1 MLAAEST
8 IAGTSALLALF
19 SERVA
24 IKVRWA
30 FEDAFALMFEIQA
43 LVTVS
48 WRALSIAGTSAPK
61 TGFVAFFAGAVTQET
76 ARLRCCVKR
85 FCIIVVLAKAAPVF
99 GAV

>member
-30 FEDAFALMFEIQA
+30 FEDAFALVFEIQA

-61 TGFVAFFAGAVTQET
+61 AGFVAFLAGAVTQET
-76 ARLRCCVKR
+76 ARLRYCVKR